1 MKQIEIFMQIVNQ
14 VNSVGLA
21 TLIPDV
27 KEDSDEISMQ
37 AFLNF
42 VLQKLQVKLPEEYK
56 KIEVF
61 EKFVKHRII
70 HLKEFQINDG

>member
-1 MKQIEIFMQIVNQ
+1 MQIVNQ

-42 VLQKLQVKLPEEYK
+42 VLQKL
-56 KIEVF
+56 
-61 EKFVKHRII
+61 
-70 HLKEFQINDG
+70 